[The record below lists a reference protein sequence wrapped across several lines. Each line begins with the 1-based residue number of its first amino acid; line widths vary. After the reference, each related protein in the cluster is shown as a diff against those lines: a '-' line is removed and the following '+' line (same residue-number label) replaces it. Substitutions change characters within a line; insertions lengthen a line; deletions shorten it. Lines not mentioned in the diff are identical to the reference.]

1 MNSMK
6 LMVADRGVQ
15 QRVGAH
21 TALAML
27 QIVLIVVG
35 YGSGL
40 SLQFGGR
47 LATTSYSGLS
57 LLLMLLLWA
66 TPVLF
71 LIAPHLVVQDL
82 YRQPR
87 TPSIKRST

>member
-1 MNSMK
+1 MNLLVS
-6 LMVADRGVQ
+6 DRGVQ

-27 QIVLIVVG
+27 QILLIAVG

-47 LATTSYSGLS
+47 LATTNYSGLS

-71 LIAPHLVVQDL
+71 LIAPHLVLQDL
-82 YRQPR
+82 NRQPR
-87 TPSIKRST
+87 TPSSKRPT

>member
-1 MNSMK
+1 MNLLIS
-6 LMVADRGVQ
+6 DRRVQ

-27 QIVLIVVG
+27 QFLLITVG

-66 TPVLF
+66 TVPDFHRSLMG
-71 LIAPHLVVQDL
+71 AW
-82 YRQPR
+82 RQRPAQA
-87 TPSIKRST
+87 SACF